1 MCLEVTEGDTRK
13 KGNWLQDFLLRGDT
27 TWQCELWISSSG
39 HPAPE
44 KPPGDAH
51 GKGRFAKLQSR
62 AGSSDLWEL
71 KVEPCGEQ
79 EATSLS

>member
-51 GKGRFAKLQSR
+51 EKGRFAKLQSR
-62 AGSSDLWEL
+62 AGSSGLWEVKL
-71 KVEPCGEQ
+71 EPCGEQ
-79 EATSLS
+79 KATSLS